1 MTSMF
6 EIEYKGANAVI
17 IASKSTSLVFDP
29 KLSLV
34 GQKDLTVKDKVQVVT
49 EERFKVAGD
58 EKILFEYPGDYE
70 IGDFSIK
77 GIAARRH
84 IDADDAPQAA
94 TMYRVEVADFR
105 IAVLGNVAPGISE
118 TQLEE
123 LGVIDILIL
132 PIGGNGYTLD
142 ATSAAMITRKI
153 DPKAVIPVHY
163 ADSGLKYEV
172 PQDDKDVFIKEF
184 GAPVEE
190 VAKYKIKAASAL
202 PEVTTVVVLARS

>member
-1 MTSMF
+1 MNGMF
-6 EIEYKGANAVI
+6 EIEYKGANTVLI
-17 IASKSTSLVFDP
+17 STKSTSLVFDP

-34 GQKDLTVKDKVQVVT
+34 GQKDIAVKDKVEIVT
-49 EERFKVAGD
+49 ESRFKVSGG
-58 EKILFEYPGDYE
+58 ETILFEYPGDYE

-84 IDADDAPQAA
+84 IDADDKAQEA
-94 TMYRVEVADFR
+94 TIYRVEVADFR
-105 IAVLGNVAPGISE
+105 IAVLGNIAPGITE
-118 TQLEE
+118 DQLEE

-142 ATSAAMITRKI
+142 ATSAAAIVRKV

-163 ADSGLKYEV
+163 ADSALKYEM
-172 PQDDKDVFIKEF
+172 PQDDKEVFIKEF

-190 VAKYKIKAASAL
+190 VSKYKLKNLAAL
-202 PEVTTVVVLARS
+202 PEVTTVMVLTRS

>member
-1 MTSMF
+1 MF
-6 EIEYKGANAVI
+6 EIEYKGANTVLI
-17 IASKSTSLVFDP
+17 SSKSTSLVFDP

-34 GQKDLTVKDKVQVVT
+34 GQKDVTVKDKVEVVT
-49 EERFKVAGD
+49 ESRFKVSGG
-58 EKILFEYPGDYE
+58 ETILFEYPGDYE

-77 GIAARRH
+77 GIAAHRH
-84 IDADDAPQAA
+84 IDAGDKAQVA

-118 TQLEE
+118 DQLEE
-123 LGVIDILIL
+123 LGIIDILIL
-132 PIGGNGYTLD
+132 PVGGNGYTLD
-142 ATSAAMITRKI
+142 ATSAAAIVRKV

-190 VAKYKIKAASAL
+190 VSKYKLKNLAAL
-202 PEVTTVVVLARS
+202 PEVTTVMVLARS

>member
-1 MTSMF
+1 MF
-6 EIEYKGANAVI
+6 EIEYKGANTVLI
-17 IASKSTSLVFDP
+17 SSKSTSLVFDP

-34 GQKDLTVKDKVQVVT
+34 GQKDVTVKDKVELVT
-49 EERFKVAGD
+49 ESRFKVSGG
-58 EKILFEYPGDYE
+58 ETILFEYPGDYE

-77 GIAARRH
+77 GIAAHRH
-84 IDADDAPQAA
+84 IDAGDKAQVA

-118 TQLEE
+118 DQLEE
-123 LGVIDILIL
+123 LGIIDILIL
-132 PIGGNGYTLD
+132 PVGGNGYTLD
-142 ATSAAMITRKI
+142 ATSAAVIVRKV

-190 VAKYKIKAASAL
+190 VSKYKLKNLAAL
-202 PEVTTVVVLARS
+202 PEVTTVMVLARS

>member
-1 MTSMF
+1 MF
-6 EIEYKGANAVI
+6 EIEYKGANTVLI
-17 IASKSTSLVFDP
+17 SSKSTSLVFDP

-34 GQKDLTVKDKVQVVT
+34 GQKDVTVKDKVEVVT
-49 EERFKVAGD
+49 ESRFNVSGG
-58 EKILFEYPGDYE
+58 ETILFEYPGDYE

-77 GIAARRH
+77 GIAAHRH
-84 IDADDAPQAA
+84 IDAGDKAQVA

-118 TQLEE
+118 DQLEE
-123 LGVIDILIL
+123 LGIIDILIL
-132 PIGGNGYTLD
+132 PVGGNGYTLD
-142 ATSAAMITRKI
+142 ATSAAAIVRKV

-190 VAKYKIKAASAL
+190 VSKYKLKNLAAL
-202 PEVTTVVVLARS
+202 PEVTTVMVLARS

>member
-1 MTSMF
+1 MF
-6 EIEYKGANAVI
+6 EIEYKGANTVLI
-17 IASKSTSLVFDP
+17 SSKSTSLVFDP

-34 GQKDLTVKDKVQVVT
+34 GQKDVMVKDKVELVT
-49 EERFKVAGD
+49 ESRFKVNGG
-58 EKILFEYPGDYE
+58 ETILFEYPGDYE

-77 GIAARRH
+77 GIAAHRH
-84 IDADDAPQAA
+84 IDAGDKAQVA

-118 TQLEE
+118 DQLEE

-132 PIGGNGYTLD
+132 PVGGNGYTLD
-142 ATSAAMITRKI
+142 ATSAAAIVRKV

-163 ADSGLKYEV
+163 TDSGLKYEV

-190 VAKYKIKAASAL
+190 VSKYKLKNLAAL
-202 PEVTTVVVLARS
+202 PEVTTVMVLARS